1 MMPWHKYAHD
11 LPQHVMPTC
20 RKKISKGT
28 FRFYVLD
35 SWASIRALG
44 FGQNKDGKPFH
55 ETNYVSYIYIY
66 TVYTYIY
73 IYVSYMSIQNYMSF
87 DSFDICHVA
96 LMPGVFEFEK
106 WVQDLSLTAKWS
118 WIRDESTCTLHAT
131 LLLLWQF
138 LPSASCAGT
147 LIFLLV
153 LMSWNNSQT

>member
-1 MMPWHKYAHD
+1 MPWHKYAHD

-35 SWASIRALG
+35 FWASIRALG
-44 FGQNKDGKPFH
+44 FGQNKRWQTIPRNKLCF
-55 ETNYVSYIYIY
+55 IYIY
-66 TVYTYIY
+66 CVYVYIY

-153 LMSWNNSQT
+153 LMSWNNWQT